1 MIWVVLPD
9 FPNYEVSDQGMVRRV
24 GGELRR
30 LIQHRSGYMQV
41 QVRNDRGPSTK
52 LVHRLVAAAFLPA
65 VPGCEFVDHRDSDKT
80 NNAVSNLR
88 WVDLSTNSKPKRVR
102 GKTASARPVPSPT
115 AVWRLIPRASRCTK
129 QAVVGLV
136 RRREICEGSQG
147 FPLRMW
153 ASASGYYQVT
163 PVDGKKST
171 VMVHTLIAL
180 VFHGLRPAEHVIDH
194 RDGNKS
200 NNAAINLEY
209 VTRGD
214 NARRFERT
222 ITGRTNRG
230 MNKQKLTIA
239 DVSDIKLLNRE
250 RRAVEIDSSRLS
262 GCSAHAQQHQNWSHM
277 EGRRV
282 SMLST
287 QPGIRQQAQ

>member
-30 LIQHRSGYMQV
+30 LSQHRSGYMQV

-88 WVDLSTNSKPKRVR
+88 WVDLSTNSKPKRAR
-102 GKTASARPVPSPT
+102 GKIASARPVPSPT
-115 AVWRLIPRASRCTK
+115 AVWRLIPGFEMYEASSC
-129 QAVVGLV
+129 GLV

-153 ASASGYYQVT
+153 ASASGYYQVALS
-163 PVDGKKST
+163 VDGKKST

-209 VTRGD
+209 VTRSD

-239 DVSDIKLLNRE
+239 DVSDIKLRIASGEPLKSI
-250 RRAVEIDSSRLS
+250 RRDYPVAPHTLS
-262 GCSAHAQQHQNWSHM
+262 NIKT
-277 EGRRV
+277 GRTWRDV
-282 SMLST
+282 
-287 QPGIRQQAQ
+287 A